1 PEVDAHRA
9 KPEDALDEA
18 PVVALRG
25 EARSDACVPHG
36 NVRPE
41 HASPQLPPRCSK
53 ENVQDAPINQAQ
65 RLGAEQGHQ
74 GLRLRQDAVVP
85 LERIT
90 FEKGTLTTLR
100 AWGQIK
106 LLDRRGERHN
116 VVEVIQVV

>member
-1 PEVDAHRA
+1 
-9 KPEDALDEA
+9 
-18 PVVALRG
+18 
-25 EARSDACVPHG
+25 
-36 NVRPE
+36 
-41 HASPQLPPRCSK
+41 PPRCSK

-116 VVEVIQVV
+116 VVEVIQVVHDSIRARWADACSPSDRSTHDRPNLWRERQVSAGSACS